1 MQQVQMNL
9 KLTLQ
14 SFLLKSSKG
23 SKNPMSI
30 DDEEIDQEL
39 KEVIESH
46 KLEEAKD
53 AKAEEENSSEVKLT
67 DGILVLIA
75 NVFTGRTKQLVMKAQ
90 NQRVLALQNRASLL
104 DQMKQ
109 LPYH

>member
-1 MQQVQMNL
+1 
-9 KLTLQ
+9 
-14 SFLLKSSKG
+14 
-23 SKNPMSI
+23 MSI

-75 NVFTGRTKQLVMKAQ
+75 NVFTGRTK
-90 NQRVLALQNRASLL
+90 
-104 DQMKQ
+104 
-109 LPYH
+109 